1 MAEETKGSEEVQQGG
16 GALTGDMS
24 KLLVGVGN
32 LIDLVIE
39 PVSKV
44 LAVSLDSLTE
54 VAKQVLEGVN
64 TTIGS
69 KK

>member
-1 MAEETKGSEEVQQGG
+1 MAEETKSSGEVQQEGVTI
-16 GALTGDMS
+16 TGDMS

-44 LAVSLDSLTE
+44 VAVALDSLTE
-54 VAKQVLEGVN
+54 VAKHVLEGVN
-64 TTIGS
+64 TTLGS